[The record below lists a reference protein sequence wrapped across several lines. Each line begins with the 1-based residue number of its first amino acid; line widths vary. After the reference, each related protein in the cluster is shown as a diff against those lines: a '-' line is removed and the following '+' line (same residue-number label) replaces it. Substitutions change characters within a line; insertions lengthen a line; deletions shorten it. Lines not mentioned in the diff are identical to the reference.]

1 MNIFVIIALVII
13 ALILIRTGSIG
24 KAFSF
29 FMAYLFYPVIFCL
42 LGGFLLKALGMSVA
56 LGSIIGFVVGVVLA
70 LKKGSNNMK

>member
-13 ALILIRTGSIG
+13 ALILIRTGSFG

>member
-1 MNIFVIIALVII
+1 MSIFVIIALVII

-42 LGGFLLKALGMSVA
+42 LGGFLLKALDMIIA
-56 LGSIIGFVVGVVLA
+56 LGSVVGFIAGVVLA
-70 LKKGSNNMK
+70 FRKGFKNMK

>member
-1 MNIFVIIALVII
+1 MSVFGIIAIVIILI
-13 ALILIRTGSIG
+13 ILIRTGSFG

-56 LGSIIGFVVGVVLA
+56 LGSIIGFIVGVILA
-70 LKKGSNNMK
+70 FKKGFKNMK

>member
-1 MNIFVIIALVII
+1 MSVFGIIAIVIILI
-13 ALILIRTGSIG
+13 ILIRTGSIG

-42 LGGFLLKALGMSVA
+42 LGGFLLKALDMSVA